1 MSTTPGTSRT
11 GTAPT
16 EPRPTG
22 VLPRVDR
29 FFEISGRGSTYA
41 REIRGGVVT
50 FVTMAY
56 IVILNPLIL
65 GGFSGSQAAK
75 DIAGNWLQNGQ
86 VAAVTALTAGVMT
99 ILFGLIARLPFGLA
113 AGLGINSFLAVSVVK
128 DVTWPEAMGL
138 VVVEGLV
145 IVVLAA
151 TGLRSMIFRAVPP
164 ALKTAITVGI
174 GLFIAFIGLVDS
186 GFVRSSGADSPP
198 VQLGDAGSIA
208 TLPTLVFVIGLIVI
222 GILMARKVKAALL
235 IGIVA
240 TTIIAIVLEAIFHV
254 GPSLGTNPAGWNLNA
269 PVLPSALASLPDLSL
284 LGHFSFG
291 AFGRIGGVAATMLVF
306 TLVFTNFFD
315 AMGTM
320 TGLARQADVA
330 AEDGTFP
337 RLRPAL
343 IVEGIGAVA
352 GGASSGSSNT
362 VFVES
367 AAGIGEGARTGLASV
382 VTGVLFLLAMFFTPL
397 TEVVPLEVAAS
408 ALVVV
413 GALMVSQVVNIDWT
427 EFSVAL
433 PVFLTIIVM
442 PLTYS
447 ISNGIGAGFIS
458 WVLIRSLSGKAR
470 EISPLLWVVAAGF
483 LIYFARG
490 PIQAWLG

>member
-1 MSTTPGTSRT
+1 MTPTTATLPVSRI
-11 GTAPT
+11 
-16 EPRPTG
+16 
-22 VLPRVDR
+22 DR
-29 FFEISGRGSTYA
+29 FFEITKRGSTWG
-41 REIRGGVVT
+41 REVRGGVVT

-65 GGFSGSQAAK
+65 GGFSGDQAAK
-75 DIAGNWLQNGQ
+75 DVAGHWLQNAQ
-86 VAAVTALTAGVMT
+86 VGAVTALTAGVMT

-138 VVVEGLV
+138 VVIEGLV

-151 TGLRSMIFRAVPP
+151 TGLRTLIFKAVPQ

-174 GLFIAFIGLVDS
+174 GLFIAFIGLVDA
-186 GFVRSSGADSPP
+186 GFVRTSGEASPP
-198 VQLGDAGSIA
+198 VQLGDAGSIE
-208 TLPTLVFVIGLIVI
+208 TLPTIVFVIGLLVI
-222 GILMARKVKAALL
+222 GVLVARRVKAAIL

-240 TTIIAIVLEAIFHV
+240 TTVVAIILNAIFKV
-254 GPSLGTNPAGWNLNA
+254 PESLGTNPAGWNLNA
-269 PVLPSALASLPDLSL
+269 PVLPKGIVSLPDLSL
-284 LGHFSFG
+284 VGQFDFG

-320 TGLARQADVA
+320 TGLARQAEVA
-330 AEDGTFP
+330 HPDGTFP

-352 GGASSGSSNT
+352 GGATSGSSNT

-367 AAGIGEGARTGLASV
+367 AAGVGEGARTGLASV

-397 TEVVPLEVAAS
+397 TQVVPLEVAAAS
-408 ALVVV
+408 LVVV
-413 GALMVSQVVNIDWT
+413 GALMVSQIKDIDWT

-433 PVFLTIIVM
+433 PVFLTVIVM

-470 EISPLLWVVAAGF
+470 EISPLLWVVALGF
-483 LIYFARG
+483 LVYFARG
-490 PIQAWLG
+490 PIQAFVG

>member
-1 MSTTPGTSRT
+1 MSTTATRRT
-11 GTAPT
+11 GTVLDRYFGVT
-16 EPRPTG
+16 E
-22 VLPRVDR
+22 
-29 FFEISGRGSTYA
+29 RGSTWG
-41 REIRGGVVT
+41 REVRGGVVT

-75 DIAGNWLQNGQ
+75 DIAGHWLQNAQ
-86 VAAVTALTAGVMT
+86 VGAVTALTAGVMT
-99 ILFGLIARLPFGLA
+99 ILFGIVARLPFGLA

-151 TGLRSMIFRAVPP
+151 TGLRSLIFRAVPP

-174 GLFIAFIGLVDS
+174 GLFIAFIGLVDA
-186 GFVRSSGADSPP
+186 GFVRTSGTDSPP
-198 VQLGDAGSIA
+198 VQLGIGGSIT
-208 TLPTLVFVIGLIVI
+208 TLPTVVFVIGLVVI
-222 GILMARKVKAALL
+222 GVLMARRVKAALL

-254 GPSLGTNPAGWNLNA
+254 GPSNGTNPAGWNLNA
-269 PVLPSALASLPDLSL
+269 PVLPSAIASLPDLSL
-284 LGHFSFG
+284 VGQFSFG
-291 AFGRIGGVAATMLVF
+291 AFSRIGGVAATMLVF

-330 AEDGTFP
+330 APDGTFP

-352 GGASSGSSNT
+352 GGAASGSSNT

-367 AAGIGEGARTGLASV
+367 AAGIGEGARTGFASV
-382 VTGVLFLLAMFFTPL
+382 VTGVLFLAAMFFTPL
-397 TEVVPLEVAAS
+397 TQVVPLEVAAA

-413 GALMVSQVVNIDWT
+413 GALMVGQIKDIAWGD
-427 EFSVAL
+427 FSVAL

-458 WVLIRSLSGKAR
+458 WVLVRSLSGKAK
-470 EISPLLWVVAAGF
+470 EINPLLWVVAVGF
-483 LIYFARG
+483 VVYFARG